1 MPNLGRKRQFPQIL
15 AVNSPI
21 PRPAP
26 LTLPFAPKLH
36 HSPEL
41 HHSLHQTPDSLLPLV
56 AFASPM
62 PVSNHSIEDAEISYI
77 ANHLNNNLKMLL
89 YLVDADKL
97 KHVQNILFSKSSRQT
112 RKHHSNKFERMPRQA
127 APTPAFAPS
136 FPFADVI
143 PGEIAPAFGVN
154 YRKQQKQKQTQKQ
167 TQQKQIQK
175 HKYQPANPFP
185 DKESSY
191 LEEVINLN
199 IS

>member
-26 LTLPFAPKLH
+26 LQPQLELAS
-36 HSPEL
+36 SPMPGL
-41 HHSLHQTPDSLLPLV
+41 
-56 AFASPM
+56 ASPIQGSPQPM

-112 RKHHSNKFERMPRQA
+112 RKHHSNKFERIPRQA
-127 APTPAFAPS
+127 APAPPFAPT
-136 FPFADVI
+136 FPFADFI
-143 PGEIAPAFGVN
+143 PGAIAPAISVN
-154 YRKQQKQKQTQKQ
+154 YQKQKKQTQKQ
-167 TQQKQIQK
+167 TQKQK
-175 HKYQPANPFP
+175 HKYQPANSFP

-191 LEEVINLN
+191 LEEVIN
-199 IS
+199 